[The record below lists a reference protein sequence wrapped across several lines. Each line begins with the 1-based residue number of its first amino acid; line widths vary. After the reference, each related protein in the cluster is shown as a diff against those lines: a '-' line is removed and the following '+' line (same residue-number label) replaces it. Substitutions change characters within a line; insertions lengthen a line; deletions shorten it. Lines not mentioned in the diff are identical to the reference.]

1 MPYTKLSDA
10 HLRELDNVPFTLEQ
24 ANWLAAL
31 AEKIG
36 GDFGW
41 PTAIKQFRHVH
52 EVVAGHWVTKKTEG
66 KELSQDVLV
75 EKEAD
80 GRFRILSISTVAVP
94 DLVGETFTAKAM
106 DWENPQHKELGV
118 YPEYDLFHNKNF
130 GIGMVEKMGRVGIF
144 GIEEGHSYT
153 DPFSLSVCEKMLEH
167 NDGTWRNSRAF
178 WAYEIQG
185 HCPKCNSL
193 LGIAKEHLIV
203 GYKCPNCQSTLL
215 GYKGVLKDIQ
225 FTKTWTFGITVTDN
239 PCVPFTGV
247 TAFRSGADFKTILEE
262 TMKMSKEEW
271 KEKLLASGVD
281 AGAVDE
287 RFSKISDEQW
297 KELNMDD
304 VPEAKLLKE
313 LEEKTAPVTP
323 EVPVE
328 PEETPVVP
336 EVSVEP
342 VAPVAKEETIT
353 LDPTV
358 LAQFAEVV
366 RPVVEAVVKE
376 IFGKMEIEIPDL
388 KDQPEFKQLAADM
401 AEVKKII
408 TASSIEQLKEVV
420 KDMPRQGQLRVV
432 RFKSEALPEPV
443 VPAEEKQ
450 DGSKAVVMG
459 VDGKASPTFADWL
472 YPKPQ

>member
-1 MPYTKLSDA
+1 
-10 HLRELDNVPFTLEQ
+10 
-24 ANWLAAL
+24 
-31 AEKIG
+31 
-36 GDFGW
+36 
-41 PTAIKQFRHVH
+41 
-52 EVVAGHWVTKKTEG
+52 
-66 KELSQDVLV
+66 
-75 EKEAD
+75 
-80 GRFRILSISTVAVP
+80 
-94 DLVGETFTAKAM
+94 M
-106 DWENPQHKELGV
+106 DWENSQHKEMGV
-118 YPEYDLFHNKNF
+118 YPEYRLFHNENF

-167 NDGTWRNSRAF
+167 NDGTWRNSRGFFAF
-178 WAYEIQG
+178 EVHG
-185 HCPKCNSL
+185 RCPKCNSL
-193 LGIAKEHLIV
+193 LGIAKEHLIA

-225 FTKTWTFGITVTDN
+225 YAKTWTFDITVTNN

-262 TMKMSKEEW
+262 TMKMTKEEW

-297 KELNMDD
+297 KELNLDD
-304 VPEAKLLKE
+304 VPDAKLLKE
-313 LEEKTAPVTP
+313 LDEKLTPVTP

-342 VAPVAKEETIT
+342 VTPVAKEETIT
-353 LDPTV
+353 LDPSV

-388 KDQPEFKQLAADM
+388 KDQPEFKQLAEDV

-408 TASSIEQLKEVV
+408 MASSIEQLKEVV

-432 RFKSEALPEPV
+432 RFKSEEPTPPV
-443 VPAEEKQ
+443 ASPVEHPAESQ
-450 DGSKAVVMG
+450 AVVMG
-459 VDGKASPTFADWL
+459 VDGREAHSLQDWL

>member
-1 MPYTKLSDA
+1 
-10 HLRELDNVPFTLEQ
+10 
-24 ANWLAAL
+24 
-31 AEKIG
+31 
-36 GDFGW
+36 
-41 PTAIKQFRHVH
+41 
-52 EVVAGHWVTKKTEG
+52 
-66 KELSQDVLV
+66 
-75 EKEAD
+75 
-80 GRFRILSISTVAVP
+80 
-94 DLVGETFTAKAM
+94 
-106 DWENPQHKELGV
+106 
-118 YPEYDLFHNKNF
+118 
-130 GIGMVEKMGRVGIF
+130 
-144 GIEEGHSYT
+144 
-153 DPFSLSVCEKMLEH
+153 
-167 NDGTWRNSRAF
+167 
-178 WAYEIQG
+178 
-185 HCPKCNSL
+185 
-193 LGIAKEHLIV
+193 
-203 GYKCPNCQSTLL
+203 
-215 GYKGVLKDIQ
+215 
-225 FTKTWTFGITVTDN
+225 
-239 PCVPFTGV
+239 
-247 TAFRSGADFKTILEE
+247 
-262 TMKMSKEEW
+262 MKMTKEEW

-388 KDQPEFKQLAADM
+388 KDQPEFKQLAEDV

-408 TASSIEQLKEVV
+408 MASSIEQLKEVV

-450 DGSKAVVMG
+450 DGSKAVIMG
-459 VDGKASPTFADWL
+459 VDGKPAPTFADWL

>member
-1 MPYTKLSDA
+1 MHGTPLTLAQVNEIAAMADA
-10 HLRELDNVPFTLEQ
+10 
-24 ANWLAAL
+24 
-31 AEKIG
+31 IG

-41 PTAIKQFRHVH
+41 PTAVKNFQKTH

-80 GRFRILSISTVAVP
+80 GRFRILSISTAATP

-118 YPEYDLFHNKNF
+118 YPEYRLFHNDNF

-167 NDGTWRNSRAF
+167 NDGTWRNSRGFFAF
-178 WAYEIQG
+178 EING
-185 HCPKCNSL
+185 RCPKCNSL
-193 LGIAKEHLIV
+193 LGITKEHLIA

-225 FTKTWTFGITVTDN
+225 FTKTWTFDITVTNN

-247 TAFRSGADFKTILEE
+247 TAFRSDADFKTILEE
-262 TMKMSKEEW
+262 TMKMTKEEW

-297 KELNMDD
+297 KEWNLDD
-304 VPEAKLLKE
+304 IPEAKLLKE
-313 LEEKTAPVTP
+313 LDDKLT
-323 EVPVE
+323 PVE
-328 PEETPVVP
+328 PEKPVAP
-336 EVSVEP
+336 EVTAEPEKPAEP
-342 VAPVAKEETIT
+342 VAPVSKEETIT
-353 LDPTV
+353 LDPSV
-358 LAQFAEVV
+358 LAQFAAVV

-376 IFGKMEIEIPDL
+376 VLGQMVIEIPDL
-388 KDQPEFKQLAADM
+388 KDQPEFKQLAEDM

-443 VPAEEKQ
+443 APTAPPEKAQ
-450 DGSKAVVMG
+450 AVVTG
-459 VDGKASPTFADWL
+459 VDGKSSPTLAEWL